1 MAVVNDGRTACQSY
15 APTAQTRR
23 EGHAHSWPQKAH
35 PAPAEATEDVAMSLS
50 WRKSKRVGKG
60 LTLNMSKS
68 GPSLSQRLGPFSV
81 SSRGRVS
88 LRLGKGLTWRGKL

>member
-1 MAVVNDGRTACQSY
+1 
-15 APTAQTRR
+15 
-23 EGHAHSWPQKAH
+23 
-35 PAPAEATEDVAMSLS
+35 MSLS

-68 GPSLSQRLGPFSV
+68 GPSLSQRLGPFTV

-88 LRLGKGLTWRGKL
+88 LRLGKGLNWRGKL